1 MAVIFNIFPLLLLC
15 LYPCRCFQRGLNVC
29 RLRRQIL
36 TTFMDTFNGC
46 YRTEPRD
53 YRFFAAFY
61 LLLRIINLALFSIT
75 TSPSYY
81 PVGGFTF
88 MVAAITVAIAR
99 PYKDSPYFIDID
111 VILFAL
117 VSTIWL
123 SIPSFGYLAQLDP
136 EYITRHVWYR
146 YAYGLLLL
154 PPIYGAGLLIY
165 RLLPKRV
172 LLKLKTIVQYCR
184 CNRRTTNDS
193 YLEVLPHRLEHA
205 WRSVFAYGT
214 IQ

>member
-1 MAVIFNIFPLLLLC
+1 MC
-15 LYPCRCFQRGLNVC
+15 
-29 RLRRQIL
+29 RRQVWRYKHAD
-36 TTFMDTFNGC
+36 FAKANGS
-46 YRTEPRD
+46 R
-53 YRFFAAFY
+53 
-61 LLLRIINLALFSIT
+61 FSIT
-75 TSPSYY
+75 TSPLYY

-184 CNRRTTNDS
+184 CNRRTMNDS

-214 IQ
+214 IQWTSFVRVLSQVIHFLTSCYSM